1 VFWPQRDDPLE
12 VRHVPENESR
22 IPSAG
27 VVGLG
32 EIGGGIAGNLVKAG
46 VALSVCD
53 IREEATDPYREGA
66 RVAGSPREVA
76 GACEVVFVAVLN
88 DAQVRTVLQGE
99 DGVFAGAADGTTVVV
114 VSTITTETVKEMVEA
129 GAALGVSVVDCG
141 VSGGTQGAADGQ
153 LVCMV
158 GGSDEEV
165 DRIRPVLNVF
175 SRLVLHMGPPGTGLS
190 AKLAR
195 NVVQYG
201 AWLAAQEAQELAE
214 AAGVDL
220 LKLGEAIRESDQ
232 VIGGS
237 ARLIFRPT
245 AEPWPADAD
254 EGLLNFLRD
263 KALMAHKDLNAARA
277 LGDELGVVMPVAALT
292 DARCERI
299 FGLPDPE

>member
-1 VFWPQRDDPLE
+1 
-12 VRHVPENESR
+12 VPDNESR
-22 IPSAG
+22 VPSSG

-32 EIGGGIAGNLVKAG
+32 EIGGGIAGNLMKAG
-46 VALSVCD
+46 VTLSVCD
-53 IREEATDPYREGA
+53 IRAEVTEPYGEEA
-66 RVAGSPREVA
+66 RVAGSPKEVA
-76 GACEVVFVAVLN
+76 AASEVVFVAVLN
-88 DAQVRTVLQGE
+88 DAQVRTVLQGD

-114 VSTITTETVKEMVEA
+114 VSTVTTDTVREMREA
-129 GAALGVSVVDCG
+129 GAAHGVTVVDCG

-158 GGSDEEV
+158 GGTEEDV
-165 DRIRPVLNVF
+165 DRIRPVLDVF

-201 AWLAAQEAQELAE
+201 SWLAAQEAQELAE

-245 AEPWPADAD
+245 AEPWPGDADAA
-254 EGLLNFLRD
+254 LLTFLRD
-263 KALMAHKDLNAARA
+263 KASMAHKDLDAARA
-277 LGDELGVVMPVAALT
+277 LGDELGVPMPVAQLT

-299 FGLPDPE
+299 FGLPDPG

>member
-1 VFWPQRDDPLE
+1 
-12 VRHVPENESR
+12 VPENESP

-32 EIGGGIAGNLVKAG
+32 EIGGGIAGNLMKAG

-53 IREEATDPYREGA
+53 IREEAADPYREGA
-66 RVAGSPREVA
+66 RVAGSPKEVA

-88 DAQVRTVLQGE
+88 DAQVRTVLEGE

-114 VSTITTETVKEMVEA
+114 VSTITTETVAEMRKA
-129 GAALGVSVVDCG
+129 GATHGVTVVDCG

-158 GGSDEEV
+158 GGSEDEV

-175 SRLVLHMGPPGTGLS
+175 SRSVLHMGPPGTGLS

-214 AAGVDL
+214 AAGVDV

-237 ARLIFRPT
+237 ARLILRPT

-254 EGLLNFLRD
+254 KGLLTFLRD
-263 KALMAHKDLNAARA
+263 KALMAHKDLDAARA
-277 LGDELGVVMPVAALT
+277 LGDELGVAMPVAALT
-292 DARCERI
+292 DACCERI
-299 FGLPDPE
+299 FGLPDPG

>member
-1 VFWPQRDDPLE
+1 M
-12 VRHVPENESR
+12 PENESR

-32 EIGGGIAGNLVKAG
+32 EIGGGIAGNLMKAG

-53 IREEATDPYREGA
+53 IREEATEPYREGA
-66 RVAGSPREVA
+66 RVAHSPKEVA

-88 DAQVRTVLQGE
+88 DAQVRTVLQGD
-99 DGVFAGAADGTTVVV
+99 DGVFAGAADGTSVVV
-114 VSTITTETVKEMVEA
+114 VSTITTDTVNEMREA
-129 GAALGVSVVDCG
+129 GATCGVTVVDCG
-141 VSGGTQGAADGQ
+141 VSGGAQGAADGQ

-158 GGSDEEV
+158 GGSEDEV
-165 DRIRPVLNVF
+165 DRIRPVLDVF

-195 NVVQYG
+195 TVVQYG
-201 AWLAAQEAQELAE
+201 SWLAAQEAQELAE

-237 ARLIFRPT
+237 ARLMFRPT
-245 AEPWPADAD
+245 AEPWPDDAD
-254 EGLLNFLRD
+254 QGLLTFLRD
-263 KALMAHKDLNAARA
+263 KALMAHKDLDAARA
-277 LGDELGVVMPVAALT
+277 LGDELGVAMPVAVLT

-299 FGLPDPE
+299 FGLPDPG